1 MAHSI
6 QKRVKFSKGQI
17 APELVERTDLD
28 IYDSSAQ
35 EITNMTSTVYGG
47 LRTRRGTRYMSNVY
61 SSTQTGTV
69 TNNIGG
75 TTANIQDLKEPFKSG
90 DISTTRELM
99 TIDYGEEIL
108 ASSFSIKNMKIDSL
122 VFINA
127 TTNTSFTVPNDI
139 EKIHIDCVASKGA
152 NVDGEEYDRGQGGL
166 GGRVQCDLDV
176 TGGQTLYITVGNIPQ
191 NAKYASY
198 NASDIR
204 TDNSGILD
212 TTSLNSR
219 IIVAGGGGS
228 GGYGGNTGY
237 KRGGEGGGLIGG
249 NGQGTGGTGNKNGFY
264 GTGGTQSGGGI
275 SHNNIASTRG
285 QLGLGGDSVINK
297 YRNCGA
303 GGAGY
308 YGGGGAD
315 GTGYHSHD
323 TESWGAG
330 GGGGSSYTD
339 SSRCSNVVHTQGYN
353 NDSGYVKLGVNGIKI
368 DIQTS
373 QDGTTYTT
381 AGSYNI
387 GTQAEDIDIKLEDF
401 RYIRL
406 VLDLTNSLDL
416 VGSLYFDYLRLNTG
430 STSLEKMI
438 PYNFNN
444 EQEYLIILSEQR
456 IEVYQDGVLIQEI
469 QALDLLADYI
479 KDIKY
484 TSKDDTIILTHKD
497 MIPKQ
502 LQRTNNGWVLSNF
515 PYTNIPYFAFNGE
528 TKTTKSVS
536 ITPSDTEGAIKITA
550 ASSIFDSGYVGQF
563 IDGNGGRVRITEYV
577 SGTVVN
583 GVTVIP
589 FYTTDAI
596 ASWQYISGYEEVWS
610 VTRGYPRTCLFA
622 QQRLWFGGSRD
633 LPSHI
638 WASRVNDYNNFKN
651 AGNYANDSID
661 ITLLTNNPILN
672 LVEQRGIH
680 VFTAGEEWT
689 ASETSLT
696 PNDISVKCN
705 TKNGSLTLEPV
716 VINGVI
722 MYAEKNGKSLLG
734 YVYNYEQASFVSD
747 NMSILSNLLESPIRM
762 SVETNSNTDRGDFL
776 FIVLEDGTML
786 TACVVLSEGIFSI
799 TKFVTEGKVKD
810 VCCLTSDTYIIVER
824 NGIQYLEKLTNDTT
838 DFTKTFYVDG
848 DEINNMSEY
857 NGYNIYLS
865 YGDKVEVYPVY
876 DGKVLLEASYKGYAT
891 AGIGFPF
898 RVESNPIS
906 INNKTMT
913 CKKRISKAT
922 VYCKDTDRLE
932 FNGQKKKGRDVFEFY
947 ACTSY
952 KDDVRFVINGE
963 FYPVNILSVTLNLN
977 YEG

>member
-75 TTANIQDLKEPFKSG
+75 TTANIQDLKESFKSG

-108 ASSFSIKNMKIDSL
+108 ASSFSVKNVKIDIL
-122 VFINA
+122 EALNA
-127 TTNTSFTVPNDI
+127 TADTSFTVPQNVDSL
-139 EKIHIDCVASKGA
+139 HINCVAAKGF
-152 NVDGEEYDRGQGGL
+152 DGGWGGS
-166 GGRVQCDLDV
+166 VECDMEV
-176 TGGQTLYITVGNIPQ
+176 TAGNTLYLKVGQAMSSNNP
-191 NAKYASY
+191 SY

-204 TDNSGILD
+204 TDNTGLLD
-212 TTSLNSR
+212 TTSLQSR
-219 IIVAGGGGS
+219 LVVAGGGGS
-228 GGYGGNTGY
+228 IGTTQINGGGGAGGDLVGASGGTPGYGVG
-237 KRGGEGGGLIGG
+237 
-249 NGQGTGGTGNKNGFY
+249 
-264 GTGGTQSGGGI
+264 GTGGTQTSGGYCTG
-275 SHNNIASTRG
+275 SKQGNGASGTF
-285 QLGLGGDSVINK
+285 GLGGAGAGGG
-297 YRNCGA
+297 GA
-303 GGAGY
+303 GGAGW
-308 YGGGGAD
+308 YGGAGG
-315 GTGYHSHD
+315 GYGGHNSR
-323 TESWGAG
+323 WYGGG
-330 GGGGSSYTD
+330 GGGGSSYAD
-339 SSRCSNVVHTQGYN
+339 SAVCSNVVHAQGFN
-353 NDSGYVKLGVNGIKI
+353 NGSGYVKLGVNSVKI
-368 DIQTS
+368 NIQTS
-373 QDGTTYTT
+373 QDGVTYTT
-381 AGSYNI
+381 VGSYNI

-456 IEVYQDGVLIQEI
+456 IEVYQDGTLIQEI
-469 QALDLLADYI
+469 PALDLSADYI

-502 LQRTNNGWVLSNF
+502 LQRTNNGWMLSNF
-515 PYTNIPYFAFNGE
+515 PYTNIPYFAFGGE
-528 TKTTKSVS
+528 TKTTKTVS
-536 ITPSDTEGAIKITA
+536 ITPSDTGGAIKITA
-550 ASSIFDSGYVGQF
+550 ASSVFDSGYVGQF

-589 FYTTDAI
+589 FYTDDAI
-596 ASWQYISGYEEVWS
+596 TSWTYISGYEEVWS

-638 WASRVNDYNNFKN
+638 WASRINDYNNFKN

-786 TACVVLSEGIFSI
+786 TACVALSEGIFSI

-848 DEINNMSEY
+848 DVINNMSEY
-857 NGYNIYLS
+857 NGYNVYLS
-865 YGDKVEVYPVY
+865 YGDKVEVFPVY
-876 DGKVLLEASYKGYAT
+876 DGQVFLEAPYKGYAT

-932 FNGQKKKGRDVFEFY
+932 FNGQKKKGKDVFEFY

>member
-75 TTANIQDLKEPFKSG
+75 MTANIQDLKEPFKSG

-108 ASSFSIKNMKIDSL
+108 ASSFSVKNVKIDIL
-122 VFINA
+122 EALKA
-127 TTNTSFTVPNDI
+127 TTDTSFTIPQNVDSLHVN
-139 EKIHIDCVASKGA
+139 CVAAKGF
-152 NVDGEEYDRGQGGL
+152 DGGL
-166 GGRVQCDLDV
+166 GGSVECDLAVED
-176 TGGQTLYITVGNIPQ
+176 GQTLYVKVGQAPTSNT
-191 NAKYASY
+191 ATY

-204 TDNSGILD
+204 TNNAGLLD
-212 TTSLNSR
+212 TTSLQSR
-219 IIVAGGGGS
+219 IIVAGGGGAS
-228 GGYGGNTGY
+228 GHSQINGG
-237 KRGGEGGGLIGG
+237 GGAGGGLVGG
-249 NGQGTGGTGNKNGFY
+249 SGGTPGYGAG
-264 GTGGTQSGGGI
+264 GTGGTQVAGGTCSGSKAGNGESGSLGIGGNGTGGG
-275 SHNNIASTRG
+275 
-285 QLGLGGDSVINK
+285 
-297 YRNCGA
+297 GA

-308 YGGGGAD
+308 YGGAGG
-315 GTGYHSHD
+315 GYGGHNSR
-323 TESWGAG
+323 WYAGG

-339 SSRCSNVVHTQGYN
+339 ATLCSNVNHQQGIN
-353 NDSGYVKLGVNGIKI
+353 NGSGYVKLGVNNVKI
-368 DIQTS
+368 NIQTS
-373 QDGTTYTT
+373 QDGVTYTT

-401 RYIRL
+401 RYTRL
-406 VLDLTNSLDL
+406 VLDLRNDLDL

-456 IEVYQDGVLIQEI
+456 IEVYQDGTLIQEI

-497 MIPKQ
+497 MPPKQ

-515 PYTNIPYFAFNGE
+515 PYTNIPYFAFGGE
-528 TKTTKSVS
+528 TKTTKTVS

-550 ASSIFDSGYVGQF
+550 SSSVFDSGYVGQF

-638 WASRVNDYNNFKN
+638 WASRINDYNNFKN

-705 TKNGSLTLEPV
+705 TKNGSLILEPV

-786 TACVVLSEGIFSI
+786 TACVALSEGIFSI
-799 TKFVTEGKVKD
+799 TKFVTDGKVKD

-824 NGIQYLEKLTNDTT
+824 NGIQYLEKLTSDTT

-848 DEINNMSEY
+848 DVINNMSEY
-857 NGYNIYLS
+857 NGYNVYLS
-865 YGDKVEVYPVY
+865 YGDKVEVFPVY
-876 DGKVLLEASYKGYAT
+876 DGQVFLEAPYKGYAT

-932 FNGQKKKGRDVFEFY
+932 FNGQKKKGKDVFEFY